1 MAKSLVVVESPA
13 KAKTINKFL
22 GKDFTVKASLG
33 HIRDLP
39 EKRLGVNI
47 KDGFKPQYVTIKGK
61 EKVIRELRRAAKSAD
76 KVYLAADPDR
86 EGEAICWHIKQALGK
101 IDKPVYRITF
111 NEITGKAIREALK
124 NPGDININLVNAQQA
139 RRVLDRL
146 VGYQISPILWRN
158 VRKGL
163 SAGRVQSVALRLVCE
178 REEER
183 EKFQPQEYWVISVKL
198 VGESGEPFTARL
210 VAVGDRKAEIEGKGF
225 KITEEEARAI
235 AEKLKS
241 LTFQVESI
249 KRQIRRQSPPPPF
262 ITSKLQ
268 QEANRRFRFPARKT
282 MMIAQQL
289 YEGVELGGEGPVGLV
304 TYIRTDSTRVA
315 DEAIAAVR
323 ELIKRNYG
331 SQYLPS
337 KPNVYK
343 SKKGAQDAHEAIRPT
358 YLDRPPDS
366 IKAYLSPD
374 QDKLYN
380 LIWRR
385 FVASQMK
392 PARLQLT
399 TVNISADGYQLR
411 ASGSVILF
419 DGFLRAYKG
428 EGGEKEGKETLPEL
442 KEGEKLKLLEVK
454 PEQFFTQP
462 PPRYT
467 EATLIKELE
476 DKGIGRPSTYAT
488 IISTLLDRGYVVK
501 EKGYLAPTDIGI
513 MVNRLLIR
521 SFPEIMNVGFTAD
534 MEDKLDKIEDGKAD
548 WVEVLREFYS
558 GFRKYLEAA
567 PDKIHEA
574 KKEMEEETNEIC
586 EKCGRKMVIKWG
598 KYGKFLACSGY
609 PECTNTRPIKEEEV
623 VTDQVCEL
631 CGSPMVIKT
640 GRYGRFLSCSN
651 YPKCKNTKPIGTGV
665 KCPKCGGELVERRSK
680 RGRTFYG
687 CENFPKCDYA
697 IWDKPVNKSCPKCGF
712 PFLVEKRSKG
722 KTYLAC
728 PNEGCDYVER

>member
-101 IDKPVYRITF
+101 IDKPIYRITF
-111 NEITGKAIREALK
+111 NEITGRAIREALK
-124 NPGDININLVNAQQA
+124 NPGDINLNLVNAQQA

-183 EKFQPQEYWVISVKL
+183 EKFQPQEYWVITAKL

-210 VAVGDRKAEIEGKGF
+210 VAIGDRKAEIEGRGF
-225 KITEEEARAI
+225 TIGEEEARSI
-235 AEKLKS
+235 AEKLKGF
-241 LTFQVESI
+241 TFRVESI
-249 KRQIRRQSPPPPF
+249 KRRVRRQTPPPPF
-262 ITSKLQ
+262 ITSNLQ
-268 QEANRRFRFPARKT
+268 QEANRKFRFPARKT

-289 YEGVELGGEGPVGLV
+289 YEGVELGGEGPIGLV

-323 ELIKRNYG
+323 KLIKRNYG

-366 IKAYLSPD
+366 IKAHLSSD
-374 QDKLYN
+374 QYRLYN

-419 DGFLRAYKG
+419 DGFLRAYRG
-428 EGGEKEGKETLPEL
+428 EGDDKRKETLPEL
-442 KEGEKLKLLEVK
+442 KEGERLELLEVK

-501 EKGYLAPTDIGI
+501 EKGYLAPTEIGI
-513 MVNRLLIR
+513 MVNRLLIK

-534 MEDKLDKIEDGKAD
+534 MEDKLDRIEDGKAD

-558 GFRKYLEAA
+558 SFRRYLDAA

-574 KKEMEEETNEIC
+574 KKEMEEETDEIC

-609 PECTNTRPIKEEEV
+609 PECTNTRPIKEEI
-623 VTDQVCEL
+623 VTDRVCDL
-631 CGSPMVIKT
+631 CGSPMVVKT
-640 GRYGRFLSCSN
+640 GKYGRFLACSN
-651 YPKCKNTKPIGTGV
+651 YPDCQNTRPIGTGV

-680 RGRTFYG
+680 KGRIFYG
-687 CENFPKCDYA
+687 CENYPKCDYA
-697 IWDKPVNKSCPKCGF
+697 IWDKPVNKPCPKCGF

-722 KTYLAC
+722 KIYLVC

>member
-22 GKDFTVKASLG
+22 GKNFIVKASLG

-47 KDGFKPQYVTIKGK
+47 KDGFKPHYVTIKGK
-61 EKVIRELRRAAKSAD
+61 EKVIRELRKAAQSAD

-101 IDKPVYRITF
+101 LGKPIYRITF

-124 NPGDININLVNAQQA
+124 NPGDINLNLVNAQQA

-183 EKFQPQEYWVISVKL
+183 ERFQSQEYWVITAKL

-210 VAVGDRKAEIEGKGF
+210 VAIGDRKAEIEGKGF
-225 KITEEEARAI
+225 LMDEKEAKAI
-235 AEKLKS
+235 AEKLKG
-241 LTFQVESI
+241 LTFQVESV
-249 KRQIRRQSPPPPF
+249 KRQTRRQKPPPPF
-262 ITSKLQ
+262 ITSRLQ

-282 MMIAQQL
+282 MTIAQQL
-289 YEGVELGGEGPVGLV
+289 YEGVELGGEGPVGLI

-323 ELIKRNYG
+323 KVIRESYG

-358 YLDRPPDS
+358 YMDRPPDS
-366 IKAYLSPD
+366 IKAHLSLD
-374 QDKLYN
+374 QYRLYN
-380 LIWRR
+380 IIWRR

-392 PARLQLT
+392 PATLQLT
-399 TVNISADGYQLR
+399 TLDISADGHRLR
-411 ASGSVILF
+411 ANGSVILF
-419 DGFLRAYKG
+419 DGFLRAYRG
-428 EGGEKEGKETLPEL
+428 EGGDEEKETLPPL
-442 KEGEKLKLLEVK
+442 KEGERLELLEVK

-488 IISTLLDRGYVVK
+488 IISTLLDRGYVIK
-501 EKGYLAPTDIGI
+501 EKGYLAPTEIGI
-513 MVNRLLIR
+513 MVSRLLIK

-534 MEDKLDKIEDGKAD
+534 MEDKLDRIEDGKVD

-558 GFRKYLEAA
+558 GFRKYLETA

-574 KKEMEEETNEIC
+574 KKEMEEETDEIC
-586 EKCGRKMVIKWG
+586 ERCGRKMVIKWG
-598 KYGKFLACSGY
+598 KYGRFLACSGY
-609 PECTNTRPIKEEEV
+609 PECTNAKPIKEEEI
-623 VTDQVCEL
+623 VTDQVCDL
-631 CGSPMVIKT
+631 CGSPMIIKT

-680 RGRTFYG
+680 RGKTFYG
-687 CENFPKCDYA
+687 CSNYPECDYA
-697 IWDKPVNKSCPKCGF
+697 VWNKPVNKGCPKCGF
-712 PFLVEKRSKG
+712 PFLLERRSKG
-722 KTYLAC
+722 KAHLAC
-728 PNEGCDYVER
+728 PNEGCDYVEG